1 MENVEFKAELLNLE
15 TARVICARLG
25 ARHEGM
31 LLQRDAYY
39 SVSGQRLKRRECPGR
54 PAQWIRYERPD
65 IAAARVSEYELLSD
79 EEAAARFGTDPGE
92 PWATVTKVRDLYLLA
107 NVRIHLDE
115 VEGLG
120 SYLEFEAMVVGD
132 HDRANCERAVES
144 LRGTFAPVLGRAVA
158 VGYADL
164 LAAAADGEEGQL

>member
-15 TARVICARLG
+15 TARAICARLG
-25 ARHEGM
+25 ARHQG
-31 LLQRDAYY
+31 LLRQRDTYY
-39 SVSGQRLKRRECPGR
+39 RLSGQRLKRRECPGR
-54 PAQWIRYERPD
+54 PAEWIRYGRPD
-65 IAAARVSEYELLSD
+65 VAGPRVSEYELFSD
-79 EEAAARFGTDPGE
+79 GEAAARMGTDPGQ
-92 PWATVTKVRDLYLLA
+92 PWATVAKVRDLYLLA

-132 HDRANCERAVES
+132 HDRANCERAVEN
-144 LRGTFAPVLGRAVA
+144 LRGAFASVLGRAVA

-164 LAAAADGEEGQL
+164 LAAAEGEEERL